1 MNVRLNS
8 PTIPLAPRARLG
20 AASLKPRSRGFTLL
34 ELSIAMVFVGILVT
48 GITLSISTCLKV
60 WTRSE
65 ETSALN
71 QEARASFEVLA
82 RDIRGA
88 YLGLDRREGY
98 FITGRDETESYSSSG
113 NVIAEFTTESS
124 SLSRAVLLPEE
135 KWAEMVPELGD
146 PLTDFVAVRYELR
159 EITDEGPPGLY
170 RLTWVA
176 PQADWTEVAPVEE
189 DAVAR
194 ELISSA
200 VTELKLLYYDGEEWL
215 SGWQTAEDSTELP
228 VAVALELTL
237 IDAEEN
243 EHGKYR

>member
-1 MNVRLNS
+1 
-8 PTIPLAPRARLG
+8 
-20 AASLKPRSRGFTLL
+20 
-34 ELSIAMVFVGILVT
+34 MVFVAILVT

-65 ETSALN
+65 EISDLN
-71 QEARASFEVLA
+71 QEVRACFEVLA

-98 FITGRDETESYSSSG
+98 FVTGGNEVDGELSSTD
-113 NVIAEFTTESS
+113 VIAEFTTESS
-124 SLSRAVLLPEE
+124 SLSRAVLLPEDE
-135 KWAEMVPELGD
+135 RVEMLPELGE

-159 EITDEGPPGLY
+159 EASEEGPPGLY

-176 PQADWTEVAPVEE
+176 PRASWTETPPVEE

-200 VTELKLLYYDGEEWL
+200 VTDLKLLYFDGEEWL
-215 SGWQTAEDSTELP
+215 GGWQTTEDNTALP
-228 VAVALELTL
+228 MAVALELTV

-243 EHGKYR
+243 EHVYESIIDVPAR

>member
-1 MNVRLNS
+1 
-8 PTIPLAPRARLG
+8 
-20 AASLKPRSRGFTLL
+20 
-34 ELSIAMVFVGILVT
+34 
-48 GITLSISTCLKV
+48 
-60 WTRSE
+60 
-65 ETSALN
+65 
-71 QEARASFEVLA
+71 
-82 RDIRGA
+82 
-88 YLGLDRREGY
+88 
-98 FITGRDETESYSSSG
+98 
-113 NVIAEFTTESS
+113 
-124 SLSRAVLLPEE
+124 
-135 KWAEMVPELGD
+135 MVPELGD

-243 EHGKYR
+243 EHVYESIIDVPAR